1 MENKG
6 SGIIRQVIIV
16 AVAGLILGGAFVV
29 KSKLAERPVAKKKE
43 AKVTAAKAVQVFKA
57 ENKTIQTKVPLYGRL
72 AAFEKTELYSEVAG
86 MLVETSKPFRA
97 GTRFKEGS
105 VLLHLDA
112 REQELNLQA
121 QRSALLTSITQM
133 MPDLKTDFSES
144 LEQWDQYR
152 KNLDIEA
159 KIPELPKPKTDREK
173 DYVTLRNIYNQYYN
187 IKSMEE
193 RLSKYIVRAPFS
205 GEITESFINT
215 GSFIRAGQK
224 IGTLMNT
231 NDYELEASIPLKDMK
246 YIKIGDKVQLTSEDI
261 KGDWTGRIHRISNTI
276 DTKTQTVKLY
286 IKVNGNNLRENMFLT
301 GTIQADM
308 IADVIEVPR
317 RLLVDNEAV
326 YSIKDSV
333 LALQPIQLVKLS
345 ESTALVQGVPNG
357 TTLLQEKF
365 TGVYDGMK
373 VQVAN

>member
-6 SGIIRQVIIV
+6 SAIIRQVIIV
-16 AVAGLILGGAFVV
+16 VIATLILGGAFFV
-29 KSKLAERPVAKKKE
+29 KGKLSERPVAKKQA
-43 AKVTAAKAVQVFKA
+43 AKATAAKAVQVFKA
-57 ENKTIQTKVPLYGRL
+57 ENKAIQTKVPLYGRL

-86 MLVETSKPFRA
+86 MLVNSSQPFRA

-105 VLLHLDA
+105 ILLHLDA
-112 REQELNLQA
+112 KEQELNLQA

-144 LEQWDQYR
+144 LAQWDSYR
-152 KNLDIEA
+152 KNLDLQA
-159 KIPELPKPKTDREK
+159 KTPELPTPKSDREK

-187 IKSMEE
+187 IKSLEE

-231 NDYELEASIPLKDMK
+231 SNYELEASIPLKDMK
-246 YIKIGDKVQLTSEDI
+246 YVKIGDNVKLNSEDI
-261 KGDWTGRIHRISNTI
+261 KGNWTGRIHRIGNTI

-286 IKVNGNNLRENMFLT
+286 IKVNGSNLRENMFLT
-301 GTIQADM
+301 GTIEADM

-317 RLLVDNEAV
+317 RLLVDNKAV
-326 YSIKDSV
+326 YTIQDST
-333 LALQPIQLVKLS
+333 LALQPVQLVKIS
-345 ESTALVQGVPNG
+345 ESTALIQGVPNG
-357 TTLLQEKF
+357 TTLLQETF
-365 TGVYDGMK
+365 TGAYDGMK
-373 VQVAN
+373 VQIAN